1 MVKDTQTAG
10 VYRAWPGR
18 RKAPRQAWMR
28 TGYSRRASAS
38 SRGNQAPVRGATG
51 DSARARSP
59 VGQQTCAGDG
69 GDDRFDML
77 TIVMEK
83 ARITAADTAPPT
95 APTRLLGEHVYPD
108 KLDARLLRISGV
120 CILATVMAIL
130 DVTVVAVAQRTF
142 IDQFGTTQAVV
153 GWTMTG
159 YTLALATVI
168 PLTGWAADRFG
179 TKRLFMGSV
188 LAFTLGSLLCAVAS
202 NIVQLIIFR
211 VIQGIGGGM
220 LLPLGFMIL
229 TREAGPGRLGR
240 LMSILSIPML
250 LAPIGG
256 PILGGWLIGAS
267 SWRWIFLINLP
278 IGIITIALAAIVFPR
293 DHPSRS
299 ETFDVVG
306 GLLLSPGL
314 ATLLFAISSIP
325 GRATLADHHVL
336 VPAIIGLALIAAFVV
351 HALRRADHPL
361 IDLRLFDN
369 RVLTHANVTMLVFAV
384 AFFGAGL
391 LLPSYFQQVLHQ
403 TPMQAGVRMIP
414 QGLGAMLT
422 MRLAGPIVDRRGPGK
437 IVLVGIVLI
446 TAGLGA
452 FALGVARQA
461 PYWPTLLVGLAIM
474 GLGMG
479 CTMMP
484 LSVASVQALA
494 PHQIARGT
502 TLISVSH
509 QVGGSMG
516 TALMS
521 MVLTNQFNRSESI
534 SAANKVAA
542 LQQQAAASG
551 APIAPSAIPRQALT
565 PGFSANVLHDLS
577 HAYTTVFVIA
587 VVLVASTFIPASFL
601 PKKPATE
608 TAGE

>member
-1 MVKDTQTAG
+1 M
-10 VYRAWPGR
+10 
-18 RKAPRQAWMR
+18 
-28 TGYSRRASAS
+28 AS
-38 SRGNQAPVRGATG
+38 SN
-51 DSARARSP
+51 
-59 VGQQTCAGDG
+59 
-69 GDDRFDML
+69 RFDML
-77 TIVMEK
+77 SNAMEK
-83 ARITAADTAPPT
+83 ARSAATDAPLPT
-95 APTRLLGEHVYPD
+95 APSPQLGAGVHVYPD

-130 DVTVVAVAQRTF
+130 DITVVSVAQRTF
-142 IDQFGTTQAVV
+142 IDQFGSSQAVV

-168 PLTGWAADRFG
+168 PVTGWAADRFG

-188 LAFTLGSLLCAVAS
+188 LAFALGSLLCAIAS
-202 NIVQLIIFR
+202 NILQLIVFR
-211 VIQGIGGGM
+211 VAQGIGGGM
-220 LLPLGFMIL
+220 LMPLSFMIM

-256 PILGGWLIGAS
+256 PILGGWLIDTS

-278 IGIITIALAAIVFPR
+278 IGLVTIVLAAIVFPR
-293 DHPSRS
+293 DQPARS
-299 ETFDVVG
+299 ETFDAVG
-306 GLLLSPGL
+306 VLLLSPGL
-314 ATLLFAISSIP
+314 ATFLFAVSSIP
-325 GRATLADHHVL
+325 RCGTMADRRVL
-336 VPAIIGLALIAAFVV
+336 IPAAVGLALIAGFVA
-351 HALRRADHPL
+351 HAWQRADHPL
-361 IDLRLFDN
+361 IDLRLFQN
-369 RVLTHANVTMLVFAV
+369 KVLTQANVTMLVFAT

-403 TPMQAGVRMIP
+403 TPMQAGVHMIP

-422 MRLAGPIVDRRGPGK
+422 MRLTGPLVDRQGPGK
-437 IVLVGIVLI
+437 VVLVGIALI
-446 TAGLGA
+446 TAGLGTFA
-452 FALGVARQA
+452 FGVAKQA
-461 PYWPTLLVGLAIM
+461 EYLPTLLIGLAIM

-521 MVLTNQFNRSESI
+521 MILTNQFNRSENI
-534 SAANKVAA
+534 SAANKLAS
-542 LQQQAAASG
+542 LQQKAATSGVPVDQA
-551 APIAPSAIPRQALT
+551 AIPRQALA
-565 PGFSANVLHDLS
+565 PGFAGNLLHDLS
-577 HAYTTVFVIA
+577 HAYTAVFVIA
-587 VVLVASTFIPASFL
+587 VVLVLSTVIHAVFL
-601 PKKPATE
+601 PKKPASQ

>member
-1 MVKDTQTAG
+1 MFA
-10 VYRAWPGR
+10 A
-18 RKAPRQAWMR
+18 
-28 TGYSRRASAS
+28 
-38 SRGNQAPVRGATG
+38 
-51 DSARARSP
+51 
-59 VGQQTCAGDG
+59 GQQTPTGVR

-77 TIVMEK
+77 SNAMDK
-83 ARITAADTAPPT
+83 ARSAAADTPLPT
-95 APTRLLGEHVYPD
+95 APTQHPGAHDYPD
-108 KLDARLLRISGV
+108 RLDARLLRVSGV
-120 CILATVMAIL
+120 CLLATVMLIL

-142 IDQFGTTQAVV
+142 IDQFGSTQAVV

-159 YTLALATVI
+159 YTLALAAVI

-188 LAFTLGSLLCAVAS
+188 VAFALGSLLCAVAS
-202 NIVQLIIFR
+202 TILQLIVFR
-211 VIQGIGGGM
+211 MVQGIGGGM
-220 LLPLGFMIL
+220 LMPLGFMIM
-229 TREAGPGRLGR
+229 TREAGPARLGR

-256 PILGGWLIGAS
+256 PILGGWLIDTS

-278 IGIITIALAAIVFPR
+278 IGLVTLVLAAVVFPR
-293 DHPSRS
+293 DQPARS
-299 ETFDVVG
+299 ETFDMVG

-314 ATLLFAISSIP
+314 ATFLFAVSSVP
-325 GRATLADHHVL
+325 RRGTVADRHVL
-336 VPAIIGLALIAAFVV
+336 IPAAIGLALIAAFVV
-351 HALRRADHPL
+351 HARRRADHPL
-361 IDLRLFDN
+361 IDVRLFQN
-369 RVLTHANVTMLVFAV
+369 KVITQANVTMLLFAT

-403 TPMQAGVRMIP
+403 TPMQAGFHMIP

-422 MRLAGPIVDRRGPGK
+422 MRLTGPLVDRQGPGK
-437 IVLVGIVLI
+437 IVLVGIALI

-461 PYWPTLLVGLAIM
+461 PYLPLLLAGLAIM

-484 LSVASVQALA
+484 LSVASVQALT

-521 MVLTNQFNRSESI
+521 MVLTNQFNRSENI
-534 SAANKVAA
+534 AAANKLAS
-542 LQQQAAASG
+542 LQQKAAATG
-551 APIAPSAIPRQALT
+551 LPIDRSAIPRQSLV
-565 PGFSANVLHDLS
+565 PGFLTNVQHDLS
-577 HAYTTVFVIA
+577 HAYTAVFAIA
-587 VVLVASTFIPASFL
+587 VVLVVFTVIPASFL
-601 PKKPATE
+601 PKQPASE
-608 TAGE
+608 TAGEDPD